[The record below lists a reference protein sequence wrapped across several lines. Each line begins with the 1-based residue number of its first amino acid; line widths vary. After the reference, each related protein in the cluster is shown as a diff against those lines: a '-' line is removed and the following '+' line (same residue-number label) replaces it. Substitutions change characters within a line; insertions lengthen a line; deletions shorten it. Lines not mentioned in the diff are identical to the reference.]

1 MGTQKESVSSRV
13 MAQYNVMHNVSDQKD
28 TVYLHVET
36 RATGIENCRVYIV
49 QTVSVNP
56 NPS

>member
-36 RATGIENCRVYIV
+36 RAAGIENCRVYIV
-49 QTVSVNP
+49 QN
-56 NPS
+56 